1 MAKKIGKTVCVYSAK
16 GGVGKTTTIL
26 NLAGTYHKLG
36 KKVLIL
42 DLDLTGG
49 AIAVAL
55 NKAPQ
60 MTLYNMILDIEN
72 NNYNSISNYVT
83 KYNENIDFLASPID
97 PRQAGKIDSS
107 YIELILDRAIL
118 SYDVVLIDTNH
129 IINELNLVLIQ
140 RVDNILFVTTND
152 PYDLKNL
159 KSILSIFRDTGITN
173 YKILLN
179 QSVVPFKNYFSLYD
193 IKNIIKNN
201 IDYTLSSSFFIPD
214 IDDYVL
220 NGEIITLNNKCQK
233 VFPEDYTSFIR
244 MATDFLEDKKEEENN
259 HEE

>member
-1 MAKKIGKTVCVYSAK
+1 MNSKGTSICIASAK
-16 GGVGKTTTIL
+16 GGVGKTITTL
-26 NLAGTYHKLG
+26 NLAGLYESLE
-36 KKVLIL
+36 KKVLIIDF
-42 DLDLTGG
+42 DLSHGG
-49 AIAVAL
+49 IATAL
-55 NKAPQ
+55 NIDVKKSI
-60 MTLYNMILDIEN
+60 YNLVDDYN
-72 NNYNSISNYVT
+72 NNRYKDFNNYVVSYD
-83 KYNENIDFLASPID
+83 KYIDILASPKD
-97 PRQAGKIDSS
+97 PRQANKVDNKYLNS
-107 YIELILDRAIL
+107 ILNSLTFA
-118 SYDVVLIDTNH
+118 YDVILIDTNH

-159 KSILSIFRDTGITN
+159 KSILSIFKDTGITN

-179 QSVVPFKNYFSLYD
+179 QSVIPFKNYFSLYD

-214 IDDYVL
+214 IDNYVL
-220 NGEIITLNNKCQK
+220 NGQIIILNNKCQK
-233 VFPEDYTSFIR
+233 VFPEDYTSFVR

>member
-97 PRQAGKIDSS
+97 PRQAGKIDST

-152 PYDLKNL
+152 PYDLKN
-159 KSILSIFRDTGITN
+159 
-173 YKILLN
+173 
-179 QSVVPFKNYFSLYD
+179 QSVIPFKNYFSLYD

-214 IDDYVL
+214 IDNYVL
-220 NGEIITLNNKCQK
+220 NGQIIILNNKCQK
-233 VFPEDYTSFIR
+233 VFPEDYTSFVR